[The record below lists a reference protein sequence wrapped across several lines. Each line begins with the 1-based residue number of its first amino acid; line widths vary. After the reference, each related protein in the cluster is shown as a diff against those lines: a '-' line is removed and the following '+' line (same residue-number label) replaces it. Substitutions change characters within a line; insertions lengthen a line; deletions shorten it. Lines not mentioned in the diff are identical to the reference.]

1 MQDKNNN
8 GNQTDNNN
16 SEEMQQE
23 ALENNGSKPQQNHS
37 ISETAGRIGGNIAGR
52 RIAENLK
59 ARRHSDTPS

>member
-8 GNQTDNNN
+8 GNQTDNNP
-16 SEEMQQE
+16 EEMQQE
-23 ALENNGSKPQQNHS
+23 ALENNSSKPQQNHS

-59 ARRHSDTPS
+59 ARRDSDTPIY